1 MTIAE
6 LTKLGIF
13 EVVNKGDDPER
24 EIEGV
29 FCCDLLSVAMG
40 RGKENAAWVTV
51 MGNVNTLAV
60 LSLTD
65 MACIILAE
73 GSVMDEAALGKARQ
87 QGIPVFRTENPVF
100 ETAMAVYRWLNNK

>member
-6 LTKLGIF
+6 LTKLGILD
-13 EVVNKGDDPER
+13 VVNKGDDPDR

-73 GSVMDEAALGKARQ
+73 GSVMDDVALAKARQ
-87 QGIPVFRTENPVF
+87 QGIAIFRTENPVF
-100 ETAMAVYRWLNNK
+100 ETAMAIHGWINNR

>member
-1 MTIAE
+1 MTVAE
-6 LTKLGIF
+6 LAKLGIF
-13 EVVNKGDDPER
+13 EVVNKGDDPDR

-73 GSVMDEAALGKARQ
+73 GSVMDEAALAKARQ

-100 ETAMAVYRWLNNK
+100 ETSLAVYRWLNEK